1 MEPTENHM
9 EIVKLKDVSSYPDQ
23 INRADAEPW
32 LIEAVSENGDEIFFI
47 RVSDA
52 IVGTAYIGDAARAF
66 VYVYIFPEY
75 RNRGYGELAV
85 SLAEQTLKTT
95 PLVRIGT
102 AYNARSEVAKRLA
115 ERHGYIKKYSSAL
128 MQYRG
133 EKFEESDLPV
143 RKYRD
148 ADFEDAATLSAEAF
162 HVMRLSTGCFPDSVV
177 AQATE
182 EDREYCAEHA
192 ENEYVLEMNGEIVG
206 YGAID
211 GTELDE
217 VSIKI
222 PHQGKG
228 LGRKFV
234 KYLTNRI
241 MEKSEGEPTL
251 WCVVGNVKARNL
263 YDSLGYEEI
272 CRDDFAE
279 KKCGK

>member
-1 MEPTENHM
+1 MNEKI
-9 EIVKLKDVSSYPDQ
+9 EIIKLDDVTSYQAKIDCK
-23 INRADAEPW
+23 DAEPW
-32 LIEAVSENGDEIFFI
+32 LWEEVSENGDEIFFI

-52 IVGTAYIGDAARAF
+52 IVGTAYIGDEAKAF

-75 RNRGYGELAV
+75 RNRGYGEAAAIA
-85 SLAEQTLKTT
+85 AEQMIKTT
-95 PLVRIGT
+95 PLLRILT
-102 AYNARSEVAKRLA
+102 AYNERSEAAKRLA
-115 ERHGYIKKYSSAL
+115 ERHGFLKKYSSAL
-128 MQYRG
+128 MQYDG
-133 EKFEESDLPV
+133 EKFEEPELSV

-148 ADFEDAATLSAEAF
+148 EDFTDAATLSAEAF

-182 EDREYCAEHA
+182 EDRKYCAENA
-192 ENEYVLEMNGEIVG
+192 ENEYVVEMNGEIVG

-217 VSIKI
+217 VSIRI

-241 MEKSEGEPTL
+241 IEKGEGEPVL

-263 YDSLGYEEI
+263 YDSLGYKEI
-272 CRDDFAE
+272 YRDVFAE
-279 KKCGK
+279 KKFDK